1 MKGLLICLVCLFAV
15 IYCNA
20 QQGNV
25 DLSKDP
31 SKPQTV
37 KPKSNAQLL
46 QETAPKP
53 EQTGN
58 NNLSEQYKPD
68 AAADGTSTS
77 KGLAPV
83 NNTPGGLPD
92 APQMMNTTNSQYNL
106 GNGTKANSTIYY
118 DDAGKVKSSGTSI
131 QFGNKKK

>member
-1 MKGLLICLVCLFAV
+1 MKGLSICLVCLFTAAC
-15 IYCNA
+15 CNA
-20 QQGNV
+20 QQGNI

-31 SKPQTV
+31 SKPKAT

-53 EQTGN
+53 GQADN

-68 AAADGTSTS
+68 AASDGTSTS
-77 KGLAPV
+77 KGLAPA

-92 APQMMNTTNSQYNL
+92 APQMMNTTQTQYNL